1 MDFRKKLVVEPDVK
15 FKLGNI
21 DPAYKG
27 KHESHESAAAELA
40 GHTASLAQLQYRLY
54 AEGKRSLLIVLQG
67 LDAAGKDGV
76 IRHVISGTNPQG
88 VNVACFKQ
96 PTHEELA
103 HDFLWRAHNH
113 TPAKG
118 EIMIFNRSYYEDVL
132 IVRVHDIVPKSV
144 WSKRYDRICEFER
157 LLIQAGTHVIKF
169 YLHIVRKSSSLDL
182 KCASMILIG
191 IGRSVIRIIPNAN
204 IGQPISK
211 HSKTPC
217 ARRARRGHP
226 GTLFRQTISGFVT

>member
-1 MDFRKKLVVEPDVK
+1 MDFWKKFVVEPDVK

-21 DPAYKG
+21 DPAYTG
-27 KHESHESAAAELA
+27 KHESHDSAAAELA
-40 GHTASLAQLQYRLY
+40 RHTASLAQLQYRLY

-76 IRHVISGTNPQG
+76 VRHVISGTNPQG

-96 PTHEELA
+96 PTREELA

-157 LLIQAGTHVIKF
+157 LLVQAGTHVIKF
-169 YLHIVRKSSSLDL
+169 YLHISPEEQLAQFKMRLDDPHRNWKIRNSDYTETRILASLYRSFRRRHAQDEHDARTLVRY
-182 KCASMILIG
+182 
-191 IGRSVIRIIPNAN
+191 SVKP
-204 IGQPISK
+204 
-211 HSKTPC
+211 
-217 ARRARRGHP
+217 
-226 GTLFRQTISGFVT
+226 